1 MNFYCFLNLAEK
13 AVQKYKVYSCY
24 YMKLNHLPNAKHKL
38 KALQLKE
45 KAESPW
51 RIKLRL
57 IIMLPS
63 FYKKVTESW
72 KTYQICVAF
81 RDMGRKKK
89 NQSNRYKVTSTFP
102 GPSVKE
108 KL

>member
-45 KAESPW
+45 KA
-51 RIKLRL
+51 
-57 IIMLPS
+57 
-63 FYKKVTESW
+63 
-72 KTYQICVAF
+72 
-81 RDMGRKKK
+81 
-89 NQSNRYKVTSTFP
+89 
-102 GPSVKE
+102 
-108 KL
+108 